1 MAIKFQYNKTSL
13 QSLDKQL
20 KMRVRALPTIKNKES
35 ALRAE
40 VKKAKEVAD
49 EFDEKFQGLL
59 NSIQDMLQLFDEYQT
74 DILSVKDV
82 QLSVKKIAGV
92 KTPVLEH
99 VEYSVKEFSLFNAP
113 GWFLDGIQYIKQVVD
128 IALERE
134 LYIRKMELLDRA
146 RKKTTQKVNL
156 YEKVQ
161 IPGFQE
167 AIRKIKR
174 FLEDEEN
181 LSKSAQKIVKTRKSM
196 EAEV

>member
-1 MAIKFQYNKTSL
+1 MIKFQYNKTSL
-13 QSLDKQL
+13 QGLDKQL

-35 ALRAE
+35 ALRSE

-49 EFDEKFQGLL
+49 EFDDKLERTL
-59 NSIQDMLQLFDEYQT
+59 NELNEMLQLFDEYTT
-74 DILSVKDV
+74 DILVVKDV
-82 QLSVKKIAGV
+82 NMSVKKIAGV
-92 KTPVLEH
+92 KTPILDS
-99 VEYSVKEFSLFNAP
+99 VEYEIKEFSLFNAP
-113 GWFLDGIQYIKQVVD
+113 GWFLDGIQHVKEVVG

-134 LYIRKMELLDRA
+134 FYIRKMELLDMA

-181 LSKSAQKIVKTRKSM
+181 LSKSAQKIVKTRKAM
-196 EAEV
+196 EAEA